1 MKQQKFLCGSVLF
14 IVSVMLGL
22 AFLNTPLGANIG
34 LPPPTPAPSPTA
46 GPRPEIKK
54 FEGSV
59 LDKPLTRKQAVQTAY
74 EFDKKNAVWGQP
86 WSVDD
91 LGKNPERITVERSE
105 TRNINGEKIGPIGE
119 NGPIWIITIRGEVKW
134 NGFKGND
141 RIHDG
146 MVYQISQ
153 NTGNIVG
160 YRIGITK

>member
-1 MKQQKFLCGSVLF
+1 MKQQMFLSGSVLF

-22 AFLNTPLGANIG
+22 AFLNTPLSANAG

-54 FEGSV
+54 FEGPT
-59 LDKPLTRKQAVQTAY
+59 LDKPLTRKQAVQIAY
-74 EFDKKNAVWGQP
+74 EFDKKNAVWEQP
-86 WSVDD
+86 WSVAD
-91 LGKNPERITVERSE
+91 LDKRPARIRVEHSK
-105 TRNINGEKIGPIGE
+105 TRNINGEKMGPIGE
-119 NGPIWIITIRGEVKW
+119 NGPMWIITIKGQVKW
-134 NGFKGND
+134 NGFNGNG

-153 NTGNIVG
+153 NTGNILG